1 MHLCMVNTM
10 LGGAK
15 IASTGSSF
23 GPRFALGPWAWL
35 KYRVVW
41 VTARGDCMAGE
52 TLHIGI
58 DLGTFRSV
66 MVSSDGHDEK
76 VLTVIGTPKDQIAKN
91 FLKRD
96 VLFGED
102 ALKNRLALNL
112 FRPLEHGVIKDTAE
126 DKRFIN
132 HFITNIIGLADPE
145 DYDRVVAII
154 GAPAEASHVD
164 KSAIFDAASG
174 SVNACM
180 IISEPFAVAYAL
192 ERIEHTLVID
202 IGAGTTD
209 LCRVYG
215 TIPRPEDQM
224 HVNFAGDF
232 IDGQLIAEVQRKYA
246 GAQITKDMARRWKE
260 EYSFVAGAEPD
271 EPIIVDFSIEGKA
284 MSLDITDCVSNACE
298 RIVDPIVSGVK
309 ELIAGSNPEYHDAF
323 RRNMILAGGGSGIR
337 GLGDMIEHRLSDM
350 GEVEVLTVEDPVELG
365 AMGGLR
371 LAMEVPEDMWKNLNL
386 ASR

>member
-1 MHLCMVNTM
+1 
-10 LGGAK
+10 
-15 IASTGSSF
+15 
-23 GPRFALGPWAWL
+23 
-35 KYRVVW
+35 
-41 VTARGDCMAGE
+41 MADE
-52 TLHIGI
+52 TLYIGV

-96 VLFGED
+96 VLFGEE

-126 DKRFIN
+126 DKKFIA

-145 DYDRVVAII
+145 DYDRVVAVI

-164 KSAIFDAASG
+164 KTAIFDAAAG

-192 ERIEHTLVID
+192 DKIEHTLVID

-215 TIPRPEDQM
+215 TVPSPIDQM

-232 IDGQLIAEVQRKYA
+232 IDAQLITEIQKKYA

-260 EYSFVAGAEPD
+260 EYSFVGSATGD
-271 EPIIVDFSIEGKA
+271 PIIVDFSIEGKA
-284 MSLDITDCVSNACE
+284 MSLDITDCVSAACE
-298 RIVDPIVSGVK
+298 KIVDPIVASVK

-323 RRNMILAGGGSGIR
+323 RRNMILAGGGSGIQ
-337 GLGDMIEHRLSDM
+337 GLGEMIEERLSDL
-350 GEVEVLTVEDPVELG
+350 GDVEVLTVEDPLELG

-371 LAMEVPEDMWKNLNL
+371 LAMEVPEDMWKNLTL
-386 ASR
+386 ATM

>member
-1 MHLCMVNTM
+1 M
-10 LGGAK
+10 
-15 IASTGSSF
+15 S
-23 GPRFALGPWAWL
+23 
-35 KYRVVW
+35 
-41 VTARGDCMAGE
+41 DE
-52 TLHIGI
+52 TLYIGV

-66 MVSSDGHDEK
+66 MVSSDGHDEQ
-76 VLTVIGTPKDQIAKN
+76 VLTVIGTPKDQIAKG

-96 VLFGED
+96 VLFGEE

-126 DKRFIN
+126 DRKFIA
-132 HFITNIIGLADPE
+132 HFITNIIGRGDPE
-145 DYDRVVAII
+145 DYNRVVAVI

-164 KSAIFDAASG
+164 KTAIFDAAAG

-192 ERIEHTLVID
+192 DKIEHTLVID

-215 TIPRPEDQM
+215 TVPTPDDQM

-232 IDGQLIAEVQRKYA
+232 VDGRIIEEIQRKYA

-260 EYSFVAGAEPD
+260 NHSFVSGAEPSD
-271 EPIIVDFSIEGKA
+271 PIVVDFSIDGKA
-284 MSLDITDCVSNACE
+284 MSLDITDCISAACE
-298 RIVDPIVSGVK
+298 SIVQPIVDSVK
-309 ELIAGSNPEYHDAF
+309 ELIAGSNPEYQDAF
-323 RRNMILAGGGSGIR
+323 RRNMILAGGGSGIG
-337 GLGDMIEHRLSDM
+337 GLGDMIESRLADL
-350 GEVEVLTVEDPVELG
+350 GDVEVLTVEDPLELG

-371 LAMEVPEDMWKNLNL
+371 LAMEVPEDMWKSLTL
-386 ASR
+386 AHR

>member
-1 MHLCMVNTM
+1 
-10 LGGAK
+10 
-15 IASTGSSF
+15 
-23 GPRFALGPWAWL
+23 
-35 KYRVVW
+35 
-41 VTARGDCMAGE
+41 MADE
-52 TLHIGI
+52 TLYIGV

-96 VLFGED
+96 VLFGEE

-126 DKRFIN
+126 DKKFIA

-145 DYDRVVAII
+145 DYDRVVAVI

-164 KSAIFDAASG
+164 KTAIFDAAAG

-192 ERIEHTLVID
+192 DKIEHTLVID

-215 TIPRPEDQM
+215 TVPTPIDQM

-232 IDGQLIAEVQRKYA
+232 IDAQLIAEIQKKYA

-260 EYSFVAGAEPD
+260 EYSFVGSASGD
-271 EPIIVDFSIEGKA
+271 PIIVGFSIEGKA
-284 MSLDITDCVSNACE
+284 MSLDITDCVSAACE
-298 RIVDPIVSGVK
+298 KIVDPIVASVK

-323 RRNMILAGGGSGIR
+323 RRNMILAGGGSGIH
-337 GLGDMIEHRLSDM
+337 GLGEMIEERLSDL
-350 GEVEVLTVEDPVELG
+350 GDVEVLTVEDPLELG

-371 LAMEVPEDMWKNLNL
+371 LAMEVPEDMWKNLTL
-386 ASR
+386 ATM

>member
-1 MHLCMVNTM
+1 
-10 LGGAK
+10 
-15 IASTGSSF
+15 
-23 GPRFALGPWAWL
+23 
-35 KYRVVW
+35 
-41 VTARGDCMAGE
+41 
-52 TLHIGI
+52 
-58 DLGTFRSV
+58 

-96 VLFGED
+96 VLFGEE

-126 DKRFIN
+126 DKKFIA
-132 HFITNIIGLADPE
+132 HFITNIIGLGDPE
-145 DYDRVVAII
+145 DYNRVVAVI

-164 KSAIFDAASG
+164 KTAIFDAAAG

-192 ERIEHTLVID
+192 DKIEHTLVID

-215 TIPRPEDQM
+215 TVPTPADQM
-224 HVNFAGDF
+224 HVNFAGDY
-232 IDGQLIAEVQRKYA
+232 IDAQLIEQIQRKYA

-260 EYSFVAGAEPD
+260 EYSYVGSSEPSD
-271 EPIIVDFSIEGKA
+271 PIVVDFSIEGKA
-284 MSLDITDCVSNACE
+284 MSLDITDCMSAACE
-298 RIVDPIVSGVK
+298 SIVEPIVASVK
-309 ELIAGSNPEYHDAF
+309 ELIAGSNPEYHDSF
-323 RRNMILAGGGSGIR
+323 RRNMILAGGGSGIE
-337 GLGDMIEHRLSDM
+337 GLGAMIEERLADL
-350 GEVEVLTVEDPVELG
+350 GDVEVLTVEDPLELG

-371 LAMEVPEDMWKNLNL
+371 LAMEVPEDMWKNLTL
-386 ASR
+386 AHR

>member
-1 MHLCMVNTM
+1 
-10 LGGAK
+10 
-15 IASTGSSF
+15 
-23 GPRFALGPWAWL
+23 
-35 KYRVVW
+35 
-41 VTARGDCMAGE
+41 MAGE
-52 TLHIGI
+52 TLYIGV

-91 FLKRD
+91 FLKRE

-112 FRPLEHGVIKDTAE
+112 YRPLEHGVIKDTPE
-126 DKRFIN
+126 DKKFIA
-132 HFITNIIGLADPE
+132 HFITNIIGLGDPE
-145 DYDRVVAII
+145 DYDRVVAVI

-164 KSAIFDAASG
+164 KTAIFDAAAG

-192 ERIEHTLVID
+192 DKIEHTLVID

-215 TIPRPEDQM
+215 TVPTPIDQM

-232 IDGQLIAEVQRKYA
+232 IDGQIIAEIQKKYA
-246 GAQITKDMARRWKE
+246 GAQVTKDMARRWKE
-260 EYSFVAGAEPD
+260 EYSFVGGAEPND
-271 EPIIVDFSIEGKA
+271 PIVVDFSIEGKA
-284 MSLDITDCVSNACE
+284 MSLDITDCVQNACE

-309 ELIAGSNPEYHDAF
+309 ELIASSNPEYHDAF
-323 RRNMILAGGGSGIR
+323 RRNMILAGGGSGIA
-337 GLGDMIEHRLSDM
+337 GLGEMIEERLGDL
-350 GEVEVLTVEDPVELG
+350 GEVEVLTVEDPLELG

-371 LAMEVPEDMWKNLNL
+371 LAMEVPEDMWKNLTL
-386 ASR
+386 AHR

>member
-1 MHLCMVNTM
+1 MPEVDDL
-10 LGGAK
+10 
-15 IASTGSSF
+15 
-23 GPRFALGPWAWL
+23 P
-35 KYRVVW
+35 
-41 VTARGDCMAGE
+41 DE
-52 TLHIGI
+52 TLYIGV

-76 VLTVIGTPKDQIAKN
+76 VLTVIGTPKDQIAKG

-96 VLFGED
+96 VLFGEE

-126 DKRFIN
+126 DKKFIA
-132 HFITNIIGLADPE
+132 HFITNIIALGDPE
-145 DYDRVVAII
+145 DYDRVVAVI

-164 KSAIFDAASG
+164 KTAIFDAAAG

-192 ERIEHTLVID
+192 DKIEHTLVVD

-215 TIPRPEDQM
+215 TVPSPTDQL
-224 HVNFAGDF
+224 HIKSAGDQ
-232 IDGQLIAEVQRKYA
+232 IDAAIIAEIQRKYA

-260 EYSFVAGAEPD
+260 DYSFVGDSEPD
-271 EPIIVDFSIEGKA
+271 DPIIVDFSIDGKS
-284 MSLDITDCVSNACE
+284 MTLDITDCIGIACE
-298 RIVDPIVSGVK
+298 MIVDPIVASVK
-309 ELIAGSNPEYHDAF
+309 DLIASSNPEYHDAF
-323 RRNMILAGGGSGIR
+323 RRNIILAGGGSGIH
-337 GLGDMIEHRLSDM
+337 GLGDMIEHRLADL
-350 GEVEVLTVEDPVELG
+350 GDVEVLTVEDPLELG

-371 LAMEVPEDMWKNLNL
+371 LAMEVPEDMWKNLTL
-386 ASR
+386 AHR